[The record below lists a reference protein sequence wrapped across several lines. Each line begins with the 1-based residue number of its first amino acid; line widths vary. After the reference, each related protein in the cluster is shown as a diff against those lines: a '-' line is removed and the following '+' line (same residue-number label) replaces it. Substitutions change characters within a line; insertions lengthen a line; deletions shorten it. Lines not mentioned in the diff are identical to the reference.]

1 MDGTTPNG
9 AASNVS
15 SAYGGSASDRQ
26 IIERSSILNQGKKG
40 KSQLE
45 PEEFDRGRRVASKRI
60 HVERVI
66 GLVKRFTIL
75 KQELPS
81 TKVPLASRIVYICF
95 MLSNLRN
102 RIVDISA

>member
-1 MDGTTPNG
+1 MDGIAPSG

-45 PEEFDRGRRVASKRI
+45 PEVFDRGRRVASKRI
-60 HVERVI
+60 HVEAVHNFKTRAPIQKSSSSFQNCVH
-66 GLVKRFTIL
+66 LFYVVQFK
-75 KQELPS
+75 KS
-81 TKVPLASRIVYICF
+81 HC
-95 MLSNLRN
+95 
-102 RIVDISA
+102 